1 MKKKKS
7 PLMVILRKRDL
18 KLNPSFSW
26 IICVQ
31 EILKKKKKKK
41 VKTCCLLALCSER
54 FFEVHDEPQ
63 RMLKKKIMIK

>member
-31 EILKKKKKKK
+31 EILKKKKKK

-63 RMLKKKIMIK
+63 RMLKKKKMIK